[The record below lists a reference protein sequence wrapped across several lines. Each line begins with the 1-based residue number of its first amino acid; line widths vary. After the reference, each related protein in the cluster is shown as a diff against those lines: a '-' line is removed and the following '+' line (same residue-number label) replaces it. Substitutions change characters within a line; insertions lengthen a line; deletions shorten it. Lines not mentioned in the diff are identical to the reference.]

1 MAHDDDFWSDL
12 ISGQHKVAS
21 SIDDYLSD
29 KKASPLMRLTDRGR
43 EEASLQ
49 SEDLTPG
56 LRVSFLTNI
65 GSVLSYPNPPDPE
78 TQGTIVV
85 ARTSEGDT
93 TNRGDLVFVKW
104 DDGKFMAT
112 HRHHIQRVATKKVAR
127 GLVRKVSSLG
137 DLSDFLKSGSKNEL
151 VHKATKDLWSLH
163 KTEAGDYIIARLF
176 NEDGEP
182 IKV

>member
-1 MAHDDDFWSDL
+1 
-12 ISGQHKVAS
+12 
-21 SIDDYLSD
+21 
-29 KKASPLMRLTDRGR
+29 
-43 EEASLQ
+43 
-49 SEDLTPG
+49 
-56 LRVSFLTNI
+56 
-65 GSVLSYPNPPDPE
+65 VLSYPNPPDPE

-151 VHKATKDLWSLH
+151 VHKATKDLWSLQ